1 MEKLHRAKS
10 VGKVQDTLSTF
21 TWSPTQ
27 KLTGFRIFKRSFIK
41 LKQLIKSPAI
51 DD

>member
-27 KLTGFRIFKRSFIK
+27 KLTGFRIFK
-41 LKQLIKSPAI
+41 LKQLIKSSAI